1 MLVFGSKRRRKMS
14 DPSSQPYAA
23 PYFIKYNPTLVAEF
37 GSQTAV
43 LLFDRLE
50 YWFSKKQNE
59 FYKFIEPCDH
69 PLCKKGDT
77 WTEELGLSKRIF
89 RTAFDKIGI
98 RYISK
103 TAFEKEADPF
113 KGKLFAYYRDR
124 QTKKTIFVRN
134 NLLLKKL
141 YKRLKHILQE
151 HQSIQTKKTDEKKI
165 ADDALKT
172 AQELEKIWIN
182 EIGTNGLV
190 PLTAGVSERMSKA
203 FADNF
208 QGSLECWRAY
218 CLKIASSK
226 FLMGEKKG
234 THFKIKIL
242 VALTEKFKTQV
253 EGGIYELSTREPS
266 KSKESDD
273 EAARQISD
281 NQSQK
286 TGSST
291 TSGSVP
297 SYAGAVKE
305 QIDTPS
311 FIYTTK
317 INQGDELSLREKE
330 SSEVLTH
337 SSQIASDMKEV
348 WIEEIG
354 TRGLVDLTPEMS
366 QRLKRAYEGLFQGSL
381 ANWQAH
387 CRKIASS
394 EFLMGEKQGTDYEI
408 RLPVAITQKFQIQ
421 LEEGRF
427 ELKTRETNADKKK
440 KAEYEKLRIKVEQR
454 ERIKEAIHDLER
466 EKADHEKRLIMKRE
480 KALSLD
486 DIEKYK
492 QTFESLMKA
501 SDCSKGKWFREKGW
515 EDFSVKLDFNVFLWN
530 KLKESLTKEELERPD
545 LDEKI
550 EDFKEQLVSN
560 AYNERL

>member
-1 MLVFGSKRRRKMS
+1 MS
-14 DPSSQPYAA
+14 DSTSQPYTA

-59 FYKFIEPCDH
+59 FYKFIEPCEH

-151 HQSIQTKKTDEKKI
+151 HQSIQIQETDEKKKS
-165 ADDALKT
+165 DDALKT
-172 AQELEKIWIN
+172 AQELEKIWVN
-182 EIGTNGLV
+182 EIGNKGLV
-190 PLTAGVSERMSKA
+190 PLTVGVSERMSKA

-208 QGSLECWRAY
+208 QGSLECWKAY

-226 FLMGEKKG
+226 FLMGEKQG

-266 KSKESDD
+266 KSKESDH
-273 EAARQISD
+273 EPAKETSD
-281 NQSQK
+281 DQSQE

-305 QIDTPS
+305 QIDTSS
-311 FIYTTK
+311 FIYTTET
-317 INQGDELSLREKE
+317 NQGNELIFKE
-330 SSEVLTH
+330 DDLSEVLAQTY
-337 SSQIASDMKEV
+337 QIASDMKAV
-348 WIEEIG
+348 WVEEIG
-354 TRGLVDLTPEMS
+354 SRGLVNLTPEMS
-366 QRLKRAYEGLFQGSL
+366 QRLKRALEEVFQGSL

-394 EFLMGEKQGTDYEI
+394 QFLMGEKQGTNYEI

-440 KAEYEKLRIKVEQR
+440 KAEYEKLRAKSVQR
-454 ERIKEAIHDLER
+454 ERIQKAIYDLER
-466 EKADHEKRLIMKRE
+466 EKEDHEKALIIDHKD
-480 KALSLD
+480 ALSSD
-486 DIEKYK
+486 EIEKYK
-492 QTFESLMKA
+492 QTFEDLMKG
-501 SDCSKGKWFREKGW
+501 SDCSKGNWFREKGW
-515 EDFSVKLDFNVFLWN
+515 DDWIVKLDFDMFLWN
-530 KLKESLTKEELERPD
+530 KLKETLTKEDLERPD

-550 EDFKEQLVSN
+550 EEFKQDMLIFSTKKAGGEKC
-560 AYNERL
+560 